1 MDPNADQPI
10 FWVGPHAPS
19 AAIVRAVSEH
29 GSLQANNDEGK
40 LCDRIP
46 AGAVAMIQPNG
57 ELDDEWRFRE
67 LLAQVARSETIAVMV
82 LPADADRA
90 RDILAESA
98 IPAICLSE
106 SASPVEFAQAVR
118 SAREL
123 MPAMQKLREQARRL
137 AQRQDVRRMQQLDE
151 EMRLAAR
158 LQQDFLPKRL
168 PEVGPVRFG
177 VLYRPAS
184 FVSGDIYDVRRLDET
199 HVGFYLVDAVGHGM
213 PAALLTMFIK
223 HALQTKRIRG
233 NTYQIVPPDASLAEL
248 NADICEQGLSSSQ
261 FCTAVYAV
269 LDTEG
274 LTLSYARAGHPEP
287 LLVRSGARVERL
299 KAPGCL
305 LGVFEE
311 AEFECQTV
319 QLDPGD
325 RVLFYSDGL
334 EDVLQAHQDNPMTPL
349 EAILSQWLGLTRE
362 ELLLETTALVEELYD
377 PQRIDDDV
385 TMLVADVDCPGDRD
399 GGA

>member
-1 MDPNADQPI
+1 MDPKADQPI

-19 AAIVRAVSEH
+19 PAVVRAVGEH
-29 GSLQANNDEGK
+29 GPLQPNTDEGK

-57 ELDDEWRFRE
+57 ELEDEWRFRD
-67 LLAQVARSETIAVMV
+67 LLTQIDRAEAIAVMV
-82 LPADADRA
+82 LPADAARA

-98 IPAICLSE
+98 IPAICISE
-106 SASPVEFAQAVR
+106 GASPAELAQAVG
-118 SAREL
+118 SARQL
-123 MPAMQKLREQARRL
+123 VPAMQKLREQARQL

-287 LLVRSGARVERL
+287 LLVRSAGGVDRL
-299 KAPGCL
+299 TAPGCL

-325 RVLFYSDGL
+325 RVVFYSDGL
-334 EDVLQAHQDNPMTPL
+334 EDVLQAHQDDPMTPL
-349 EAILSQWLGLTRE
+349 EAILSRWLGLARE

-385 TMLVADVDCPGDRD
+385 TMLVADVDCPSQDDR
-399 GGA
+399 GA